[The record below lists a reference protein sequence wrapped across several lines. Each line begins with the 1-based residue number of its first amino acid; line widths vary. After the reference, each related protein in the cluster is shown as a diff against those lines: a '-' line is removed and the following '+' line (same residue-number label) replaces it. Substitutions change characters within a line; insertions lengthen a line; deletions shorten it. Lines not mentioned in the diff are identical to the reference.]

1 MDSLGTVD
9 KAVDILFALHG
20 EPEPQ
25 GVTALGRRLGMPKA
39 SAHRLLTSLTRRGLV
54 ERDDRGRYRP
64 GLGLVAL
71 GLGVLE
77 REPLCVAA
85 RETLEA
91 EARALDETVF
101 LVAQRGGRLVVLDKA
116 EGRGF
121 LRAAPQVGAEVPV
134 HATAVGKL
142 FLAHDP
148 EIAVARG
155 TTLERFTGDTL
166 VSRVR
171 LDAVVE
177 DVRVRGFAENRD
189 EWIVGLSVVAAPI
202 FVRGAIRG
210 ALAVAASSPRLDALG
225 VGAVARRARAAAKQI
240 GESLQGGVQ

>member
-9 KAVDILFALHG
+9 KAVDVLFALHG

-39 SAHRLLTSLTRRGLV
+39 SAHRLLASLTRRGLV
-54 ERDDRGRYRP
+54 ERDERGRYRP

-91 EARALDETVF
+91 EARALGETVF

-116 EGRGF
+116 EGQGF
-121 LRAAPQVGAEVPV
+121 LRAAPQVGSEVPV

-148 EIAVARG
+148 EVALARDAR
-155 TTLERFTGDTL
+155 LERFTGETL
-166 VSRVR
+166 VSRARLAAAAEAVR
-171 LDAVVE
+171 E
-177 DVRVRGFAENRD
+177 RGFAENRD
-189 EWIVGLSVVAAPI
+189 EWIDGLSVVAAPI

-210 ALAVAASSPRLDALG
+210 ALAVAASSPRLRELG
-225 VGAVARRARAAAKQI
+225 VDAVAKRARAAAQRV
-240 GESLQGGVQ
+240 GRTLEGGRP